1 MDQELKV
8 VGQLQQAVIAA
19 GLQFGPKLLVAL
31 VLVVAGFFVSRWVSR
46 IADRGLL
53 RFGLEP
59 PAQALLVRIMWGA
72 TFVLFA
78 IMALQNMGVQLLP
91 LVAGLGV
98 AGAGVA
104 LAMQGVLGNI
114 MAGLTIIF
122 TKPFRIGEYVSM
134 AGEEGQVAMITL
146 SSTILLHPD
155 LSQVVIPNRKIV
167 GEILHNYGTIRQL
180 EITIG
185 VVRNADLNHILGT
198 VTAVL
203 HGNPRC
209 LREPAPLVGISGFG
223 EGAITITAKPWVA
236 VADVGTA
243 AGEIRKAIVEA
254 FRGQEIIAPPP
265 QREVTMLAQADR
277 RGSYTEREPAVV
289 A

>member
-1 MDQELKV
+1 MDQEFKTI
-8 VGQLQQAVIAA
+8 GQIQQAVITA
-19 GLQFGPKLLVAL
+19 GLHFGPKLLVAL
-31 VLVVAGFFVSRWVSR
+31 LLVTAGIFVSRWVSR
-46 IADRGLL
+46 ITDRALV

-122 TKPFRIGEYVSM
+122 TKPFRVGEYVSM
-134 AGEEGQVAMITL
+134 AGEEGQVATVTL

-180 EITIG
+180 EIAVG
-185 VVRNADLNHILGT
+185 VARTADLNQVLAA

-203 HGNPRC
+203 HNNPRC
-209 LREPAPLVGISGFG
+209 LREPAPLVGVSGFA
-223 EGAITITAKPWVA
+223 EGAITVTARPWVA
-236 VADVGTA
+236 IADVGAA
-243 AGEIRKAIVEA
+243 AGEIRKAVVET
-254 FRGQEIIAPPP
+254 FHGQEIIAPPP
-265 QREVTMLAQADR
+265 QRQVTMLAQADR
-277 RGSYTEREPAVV
+277 HANPAAREPAAV
-289 A
+289 